1 MKAGCHPSLVLFE
14 LSCLCIVEAMVKM
27 IQVFMKN
34 FDKNEAPGVGYMPN
48 VSEAERRRLAKE
60 VVVLSMIDISLLIMF
75 VLIVV
80 ELLT

>member
-1 MKAGCHPSLVLFE
+1 MKAGCHPSLFLFE

-27 IQVFMKN
+27 IQVFMEN
-34 FDKNEAPGVGYMPN
+34 FKEASGIGYMPN
-48 VSEAERRRLAKE
+48 VSDAERRRLAKE

>member
-27 IQVFMKN
+27 IQVFMENIK
-34 FDKNEAPGVGYMPN
+34 EASGAGYMPN